1 MNWDK
6 IEGNWT
12 EFKGKMRQKWGDLTD
27 DDLDKL
33 KGRRDEMFG
42 KLQQSLGEQREV
54 IEREVN
60 TIASRL

>member
-12 EFKGKMRQKWGDLTD
+12 EFKGKMRQKWGDLSD
-27 DDLDKL
+27 DELDKL
-33 KGRRDEMFG
+33 KGQREEMFG
-42 KLQQSLGEQREV
+42 RLQKSLGERREV